1 MNHRERLQHII
12 DFLKPYQKIWQNE
25 IMLEYPLPFKHY
37 PMNWVHEL
45 AAFTEKSDVIR
56 LEKKDVQDYVKNPE
70 LLHFYES
77 IEKLA
82 KVDSLPEL
90 TPLPIDRF
98 TFLYTIPKKQHE
110 IKKLAPF
117 VKSLTE
123 KQKIEHVIDIGGGI
137 GKLAQTL
144 SYAYD
149 IKMVSIDMDPVLQQ
163 TGVKRHKKTFK
174 GLLPKVEYVT
184 ALVDREDAT
193 FKKLLSPQSLTLGL
207 HTCGALANHQIMIS
221 ANYRI
226 ASILNFGCCYH
237 KLEFDSDGQNISA
250 FTKSHPD
257 KIELSHFALALSA
270 RAHRKMDAEDYDL
283 KQKVK
288 AYRYAIHF
296 LLHDFYGK
304 TELTTLGNS
313 NPKLYDEDFG
323 TYALDQLSRIHLT
336 SLHTQEELNDWYNET
351 IRQEILWEM
360 TASGL
365 IRNAFGRLLEMYVLL
380 DRCIYLEEQK
390 YDVQLLEFFDEEVSP
405 RNLGVLATRMGAVR

>member
-207 HTCGALANHQIMIS
+207 HTCGRRA
-221 ANYRI
+221 
-226 ASILNFGCCYH
+226 G
-237 KLEFDSDGQNISA
+237 
-250 FTKSHPD
+250 
-257 KIELSHFALALSA
+257 LS
-270 RAHRKMDAEDYDL
+270 
-283 KQKVK
+283 
-288 AYRYAIHF
+288 
-296 LLHDFYGK
+296 G
-304 TELTTLGNS
+304 
-313 NPKLYDEDFG
+313 
-323 TYALDQLSRIHLT
+323 
-336 SLHTQEELNDWYNET
+336 
-351 IRQEILWEM
+351 
-360 TASGL
+360 
-365 IRNAFGRLLEMYVLL
+365 
-380 DRCIYLEEQK
+380 
-390 YDVQLLEFFDEEVSP
+390 
-405 RNLGVLATRMGAVR
+405 